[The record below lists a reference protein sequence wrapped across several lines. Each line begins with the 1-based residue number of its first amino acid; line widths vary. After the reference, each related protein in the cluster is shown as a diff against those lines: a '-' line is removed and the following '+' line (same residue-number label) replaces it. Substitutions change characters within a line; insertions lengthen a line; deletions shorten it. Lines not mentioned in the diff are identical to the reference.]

1 MQKMKEWVHSIT
13 YNNQKWKE
21 SYCKERK
28 EKRKDGFTPSPI
40 ITTMVKEANVLKKNQ
55 SFANIVTNL
64 NSHNG
69 YEKSINLSRDQ
80 CKL

>member
-1 MQKMKEWVHSIT
+1 MKEWVHFIT

-21 SYCKERK
+21 RYYKKRN
-28 EKRKDGFTPSPI
+28 EKKKDGFMPSPT
-40 ITTMVKEANVLKKNQ
+40 ITTMVREASVQKKNQ

-69 YEKSINLSRDQ
+69 YEKSINISHDQ
-80 CKL
+80 SKLQG